1 MSTDPLANPSP
12 LYYVMLGGKR
22 TPGIATVTGNSGAPR
37 KWDERG
43 GYGLSGSTLVLT
55 GKGLG
60 KFDILLE
67 LYTSQDWADWAAFR
81 PLIEIKP
88 TINGNVYDVS
98 HPWLADYKITKC
110 VVLDEALPKLTDE
123 GVGQILIPCQAFRKP
138 KFTLSKPTSAQ
149 ATPTDPVDAQIA
161 VKEAELTSVNQQLA
175 GK

>member
-1 MSTDPLANPSP
+1 MSTDPLSNPSP
-12 LYYVMLGGKR
+12 IYYVMLGGRR
-22 TPGIATVTGNSGAPR
+22 TPGIATVAGNSGAPR

-67 LYTSQDWADWAAFR
+67 LYTPQDWADWASFR
-81 PLIEIKP
+81 PTIEVKP
-88 TINGNVYDVS
+88 SIAGNVYDVG
-98 HPWLADYKITKC
+98 HPFLADYKITKC
-110 VVLDEALPKLTDE
+110 VVLDEAIPKLTDE

-138 KFTLSKPTSAQ
+138 KFALQKPDSAK

-161 VKEAELTSVNQQLA
+161 IKEAELRAVNEALA
-175 GK
+175 KH